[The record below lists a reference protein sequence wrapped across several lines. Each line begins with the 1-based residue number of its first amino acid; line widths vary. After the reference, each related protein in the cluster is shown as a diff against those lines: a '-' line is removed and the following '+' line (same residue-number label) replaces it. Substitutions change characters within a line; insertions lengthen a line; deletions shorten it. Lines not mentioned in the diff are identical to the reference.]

1 MMLRAHKGTRGTARI
16 QPNFGSSRPKGL
28 PRVTMPS
35 HDQAKNVIPANY
47 LIQLFEKAYIGTS
60 TSLSSAW
67 DAL

>member
-1 MMLRAHKGTRGTARI
+1 
-16 QPNFGSSRPKGL
+16 
-28 PRVTMPS
+28 MPS